1 MTAVS
6 HNAARFGRVVSL
18 TSVSTRHD
26 DPKPYLW
33 HPLEEASCTTRLF
46 FLDRAI
52 ARSLDWAGQ
61 YPALSYAAHDS
72 QSLSNGRQVVAAA
85 ISSTGVRC
93 VFFSAIGSVLDF
105 TATRDEL
112 GRAKTWWYFVQR

>member
-1 MTAVS
+1 MMTPS
-6 HNAARFGRVVSL
+6 PIYGIHSRKHLARQ
-18 TSVSTRHD
+18 D
-26 DPKPYLW
+26 
-33 HPLEEASCTTRLF
+33 